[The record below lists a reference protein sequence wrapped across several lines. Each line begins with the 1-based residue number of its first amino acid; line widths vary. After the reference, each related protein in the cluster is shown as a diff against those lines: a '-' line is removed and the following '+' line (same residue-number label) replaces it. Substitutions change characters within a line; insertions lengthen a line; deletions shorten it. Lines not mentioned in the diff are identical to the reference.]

1 MLPEEIVRD
10 AAFSP
15 DGRCRWTLSRTW
27 ERKKGLVLFTGLNP
41 SRAGAEIDDMTVTK
55 GMGFADKWNF
65 GGTLH
70 GNAYPFIATN
80 PADLVRCTPQEIAE
94 NDRRLLEMARQASL
108 VVVMW
113 GSFPKF
119 RERFDQVAELLAPWN
134 PICLGRTKDGFPKHI
149 SRIAYASPREPW
161 LRTA

>member
-15 DGRCRWTLSRTW
+15 DGRCRWSLSRIW
-27 ERKKGLVLFTGLNP
+27 EREKGLVLYTGLNP
-41 SRAGAEIDDMTVTK
+41 SRADKKVDDMTVKK

-65 GGTLH
+65 GGTMH
-70 GNAYPFIATN
+70 GNAYPFITPYPRELAQ
-80 PADLVRCTPQEIAE
+80 CTDAEIE
-94 NDRRLLEMARQASL
+94 KNDAKLIEMARLAS
-108 VVVMW
+108 VVVLAW
-113 GSFPKF
+113 GSFPNF
-119 RERFDQVAELLAPWN
+119 RERFDQVAKLLAPWN